1 MSALQ
6 IIAIVI
12 CLATTVV
19 AVALLTR
26 TVNHYLAT
34 FRLGQPE
41 YRGDNKGERTGRC
54 CASSSTHSDGA
65 PGRRDRALGDDG
77 RLRLPVPHPGHG
89 VRPALRALVRAALIG
104 HFPPFEWITEALAWT
119 GLVDPRCRRDPS
131 AEPPAFAPGDG
142 GRRSRFFGSTWWQ
155 AYYVELTI
163 LGVMFASCCSGRSS
177 TPWSR

>member
-41 YRGDNKGERTGRC
+41 YRGTTR
-54 CASSSTHSDGA
+54 ASA
-65 PGRRDRALGDDG
+65 PDPAARVPRHTRMA
-77 RLRLPVPHPGHG
+77 RLPVVAIAHWVTMVGFG
-89 VRPALRALVRAALIG
+89 YLFLTLVTAFG
-104 HFPPFEWITEALAWT
+104 Q
-119 GLVDPRCRRDPS
+119 PS
-131 AEPPAFAPGDG
+131 S
-142 GRRSRFFGSTWWQ
+142 RRSR
-155 AYYVELTI
+155 
-163 LGVMFASCCSGRSS
+163 C
-177 TPWSR
+177 P